1 MTSLLRYEATEYTHF
16 SVRLTVYTG
25 ALLKWVGYGSCVGSV
40 NYFVRGESGWGW
52 LLFLSCSISL
62 YRIAHWIG
70 GMPLVPS
77 SLMSLFDP
85 RRTSSQTF
93 FERQVIKVVNRYAPG
108 IEKQGKQCAEVCAK
122 GIANLEQL
130 GAKELNLT
138 AVDGTVLHAMY
149 VAPSKHVKHADA
161 SVFSPSQPPMVMI
174 VLNANGEF
182 FEHDGLYNEHSDALR
197 YGQRGFHVILMNYR
211 GVGKSGL
218 GGWTSRTGLLLDAD
232 AAVQFALYVLKAPEH
247 RIFFKTRSL
256 GGAVGTEAASFRPK
270 LNVCNARSFST
281 FSAAARGVIGPKF
294 GKYAAWAVS
303 FLFWDYDSVRNWK
316 LVGGFKWVEYIP
328 QDTML
333 CPESILYYA
342 LSEDDSIDTR
352 SLNVLK
358 MRTTVG
364 DTHNRPLYEFEYS
377 ERWSFFEKAFKHI
390 QAIEKK

>member
-1 MTSLLRYEATEYTHF
+1 MTSLLRYEATEYPHF

-130 GAKELNLT
+130 GAKELSLT

-149 VAPSKHVKHADA
+149 VAP
-161 SVFSPSQPPMVMI
+161 
-174 VLNANGEF
+174 
-182 FEHDGLYNEHSDALR
+182 
-197 YGQRGFHVILMNYR
+197 
-211 GVGKSGL
+211 
-218 GGWTSRTGLLLDAD
+218 
-232 AAVQFALYVLKAPEH
+232 
-247 RIFFKTRSL
+247 
-256 GGAVGTEAASFRPK
+256 
-270 LNVCNARSFST
+270 
-281 FSAAARGVIGPKF
+281 
-294 GKYAAWAVS
+294 
-303 FLFWDYDSVRNWK
+303 
-316 LVGGFKWVEYIP
+316 
-328 QDTML
+328 
-333 CPESILYYA
+333 
-342 LSEDDSIDTR
+342 
-352 SLNVLK
+352 
-358 MRTTVG
+358 
-364 DTHNRPLYEFEYS
+364 
-377 ERWSFFEKAFKHI
+377 
-390 QAIEKK
+390 